1 MFFIVQAG
9 RIVIGLFGDD
19 VPKTAENF
27 LELAK
32 GSKGYGYKGSK
43 FHRVIKDFMIQG
55 LFTVISFYKNIQ
67 EETSPVVMEPVESP
81 STERDLKTRT
91 SRSPIMELDGFR
103 WLVFLS
109 FSSPCLSIIFI
120 LYCTRLF

>member
-120 LYCTRLF
+120 LYCTILF